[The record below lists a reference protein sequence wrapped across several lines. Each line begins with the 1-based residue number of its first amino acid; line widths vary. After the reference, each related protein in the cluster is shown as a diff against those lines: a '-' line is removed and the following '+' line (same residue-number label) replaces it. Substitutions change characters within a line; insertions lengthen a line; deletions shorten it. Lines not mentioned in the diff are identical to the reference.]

1 MASAVRSW
9 RSVKAERLL
18 LEALALLCCMGLF
31 TAGCGPRSGMYPES
45 TLGTPEHHVFN
56 GFALLKIERTE
67 DAQREFEQALR
78 LDPKCSGAY
87 RGIGWI
93 EGRKGDFSAAFASMS
108 RAKEIAEKNS
118 EKALVEVGFMGL
130 YTMQKGPDWMPR
142 VEQSFRTACS
152 LEEDLP
158 EAYFHLGMAYK
169 EARRYADAEKA
180 FKKVIWIH
188 GSLVS
193 ESKEELAS
201 IQEILRAGPNPPS
214 SPK

>member
-1 MASAVRSW
+1 MASAMKTW
-9 RSVKAERLL
+9 RSVRAERLVR
-18 LEALALLCCMGLF
+18 EALVLLCCMGLF
-31 TAGCGPRSGMYPES
+31 TAGCGPRPGLYPES

-56 GFALLKIERTE
+56 GFALLKMERSD

-78 LDPKCSGAY
+78 LDSKCSGAY

-93 EGRKGDFSAAFASMS
+93 QGGKGDFAAAFESMS
-108 RAKEIAEKNS
+108 HAKEIAEKNS